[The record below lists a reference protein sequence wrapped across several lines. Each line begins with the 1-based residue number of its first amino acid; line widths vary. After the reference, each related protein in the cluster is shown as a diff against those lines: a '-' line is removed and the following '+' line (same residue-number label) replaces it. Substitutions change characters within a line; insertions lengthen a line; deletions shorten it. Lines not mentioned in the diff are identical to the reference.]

1 MGSSTCPT
9 LCSKKSSGSNMG
21 VIYVPGIFL
30 QTLDIEKFLHGTYTV
45 ANDANAV
52 RPSSVAS
59 LSHSASTFV
68 YNTMGVTANRAG
80 PSAAAAE
87 TRGLAL
93 ISFQAKSQVMNNV
106 RNLGYVSGKLDV
118 EKVDTSDRTTRGR
131 QSVFDIKSARAGTP
145 AATRQPIRGDVTAG
159 ARRPLDSH
167 RSASS

>member
-1 MGSSTCPT
+1 
-9 LCSKKSSGSNMG
+9 
-21 VIYVPGIFL
+21 
-30 QTLDIEKFLHGTYTV
+30 
-45 ANDANAV
+45 
-52 RPSSVAS
+52 
-59 LSHSASTFV
+59 
-68 YNTMGVTANRAG
+68 MGVTQQG

-118 EKVDTSDRTTRGR
+118 KKVDTSDRTTRGR
-131 QSVFDIKSARAGTP
+131 QSVFDVKSASAGTP